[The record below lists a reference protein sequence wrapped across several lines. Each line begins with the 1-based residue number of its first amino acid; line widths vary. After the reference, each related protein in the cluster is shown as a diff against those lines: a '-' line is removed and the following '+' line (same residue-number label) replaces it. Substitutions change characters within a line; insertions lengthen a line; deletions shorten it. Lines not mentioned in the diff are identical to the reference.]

1 MAEPILS
8 HAPRFL
14 VVRGGAIGDFIVT
27 LPVLQALR
35 AQWPHAVIEIWGYP
49 HIAQLAVAGGWADSV
64 VSLDRA
70 DMARFFVPNP
80 EFSESQV
87 ATIRSFDLIFNY
99 LHDAVGQVRS
109 NFLLAGARQVI
120 SGSPIIK
127 AGHAIPFLLEPLQ
140 ALAIYETEL
149 VPELDLSGEARAE
162 ARRHLRQLGLTGRP
176 VAIHPGSGGV
186 AKKWPLARFV
196 QMIRQ
201 CWEAGREVVAIVGEA
216 DREETDYFRRNM
228 PELPLLADMSL
239 VELAALLTECQL
251 FLGNDSGIT
260 HLAAAVGLPVV
271 ALFGPTDPAV
281 WGPRGRGPMRILSAP
296 EGELERLE
304 MSNVWQA
311 LEAIRP

>member
-140 ALAIYETEL
+140 ASL
-149 VPELDLSGEARAE
+149 VRTCRHLLPYCLKISPCYATSQSFPPPVPDRASA
-162 ARRHLRQLGLTGRP
+162 ARRPSSINCSPGYPCSNTAWPLYAAAHSLSASGWCCRRRSVSTTKKITKTPYIHTCQLGR
-176 VAIHPGSGGV
+176 
-186 AKKWPLARFV
+186 
-196 QMIRQ
+196 
-201 CWEAGREVVAIVGEA
+201 
-216 DREETDYFRRNM
+216 
-228 PELPLLADMSL
+228 
-239 VELAALLTECQL
+239 
-251 FLGNDSGIT
+251 
-260 HLAAAVGLPVV
+260 
-271 ALFGPTDPAV
+271 
-281 WGPRGRGPMRILSAP
+281 
-296 EGELERLE
+296 
-304 MSNVWQA
+304 
-311 LEAIRP
+311 

>member
-1 MAEPILS
+1 MSRAVFARRWGKFIGSGTPAASVPFALSCGCGRADSS

-162 ARRHLRQLGLTGRP
+162 ARRHLRQLGLKGRP

-186 AKKWPLARFV
+186 SKKWPLAHFV
-196 QMIRQ
+196 
-201 CWEAGREVVAIVGEA
+201 A
-216 DREETDYFRRNM
+216 
-228 PELPLLADMSL
+228 
-239 VELAALLTECQL
+239 
-251 FLGNDSGIT
+251 NDSSMLGS
-260 HLAAAVGLPVV
+260 
-271 ALFGPTDPAV
+271 GPGSGGDC
-281 WGPRGRGPMRILSAP
+281 G
-296 EGELERLE
+296 
-304 MSNVWQA
+304 
-311 LEAIRP
+311 

>member
-1 MAEPILS
+1 
-8 HAPRFL
+8 
-14 VVRGGAIGDFIVT
+14 
-27 LPVLQALR
+27 
-35 AQWPHAVIEIWGYP
+35 
-49 HIAQLAVAGGWADSV
+49 
-64 VSLDRA
+64 
-70 DMARFFVPNP
+70 
-80 EFSESQV
+80 
-87 ATIRSFDLIFNY
+87 
-99 LHDAVGQVRS
+99 
-109 NFLLAGARQVI
+109 
-120 SGSPIIK
+120 
-127 AGHAIPFLLEPLQ
+127 
-140 ALAIYETEL
+140 
-149 VPELDLSGEARAE
+149 
-162 ARRHLRQLGLTGRP
+162 
-176 VAIHPGSGGV
+176 
-186 AKKWPLARFV
+186 
-196 QMIRQ
+196 MIRQ